1 MLKFLIKILAFTS
14 FFANSNGFILQN
26 TNNVIKKPR
35 FLEYNKINTKINMFN
50 QECPE
55 YLSIY
60 KNILTQQQNE
70 YLIKQISSSFPHM
83 DSISHY
89 VLHTNE
95 VMINTILNNSHLNT
109 EIKKILVL
117 LLVEFTQFG
126 DASGGVILQ
135 FYHDLVNCL
144 L

>member
-1 MLKFLIKILAFTS
+1 MLKFLVKILAFTS
-14 FFANSNGFILQN
+14 FFYSTNAFVQN
-26 TNNVIKKPR
+26 VPLIYTKSSIISRNNNNNFMI
-35 FLEYNKINTKINMFN
+35 IN

-60 KNILTQQQNE
+60 KNILSQEQNE
-70 YLIKQISSSFPHM
+70 YLIKQISSAFPHM

-89 VLHTNE
+89 VLHTND
-95 VMINTILNNSHLNT
+95 VLINYVLNNSHINT
-109 EIKKILVL
+109 EIKKMLVL
-117 LLVEFTQFG
+117 FLVEFTQFG

-135 FYHDLVNCL
+135 LYHDLVNCL